1 LFQGGFVGHG
11 KWFRR
16 ARPGYPRLSI
26 DAGRHAHLGSPLLSL
41 IDHPLDAVQL
51 SAQSLSYFRLL
62 REDLAVM
69 IRGQAEGRHSSDIP
83 AKRRVSEV
91 LQRARRCRPLPA
103 ELVHEAVGVF
113 WSAEAEHLVPLVAFN
128 SFWLLVGSTLFGSL
142 ILEFF
147 GISIPVVRVAGGMLV
162 TAMGW
167 KLLNEGAGAS
177 HEPLHDAADAGAAND
192 SFYPLTL
199 PLTVGPGAI
208 SVALTIG
215 SHHPSDPFGAHAM
228 MLATAALFGLLA
240 IALAIYGSYRFAVP
254 LVRYIGEA
262 GVNVLVR
269 LSAFILVCIGI
280 RIGWSGLSALVAGL
294 QHPVALP

>member
-1 LFQGGFVGHG
+1 LFAFLLRIQIVPPHQ
-11 KWFRR
+11 
-16 ARPGYPRLSI
+16 ARDRIVNEISNAFLLVF
-26 DAGRHAHLGSPLLSL
+26 AGLFPVVNPLGAAPIFLSL
-41 IDHPLDAVQL
+41 TADCSPQ
-51 SAQSLSYFRLL
+51 QRKRLAL
-62 REDLAVM
+62 
-69 IRGQAEGRHSSDIP
+69 
-83 AKRRVSEV
+83 
-91 LQRARRCRPLPA
+91 
-103 ELVHEAVGVF
+103 
-113 WSAEAEHLVPLVAFN
+113 LVAFN
-128 SFWLLVGSTLFGSL
+128 SFWLLVGSTLFGSR

-167 KLLNEGAGAS
+167 KLLSEGAGAS

-192 SFYPLTL
+192 GFYPLTL

-228 MLATAALFGLLA
+228 LLATAALFGLLA

-254 LVRYIGEA
+254 LVRYLGEA

-269 LSAFILVCIGI
+269 LSAFILVCIGVQ
-280 RIGWSGLSALVAGL
+280 IGWSGLSALLSGL